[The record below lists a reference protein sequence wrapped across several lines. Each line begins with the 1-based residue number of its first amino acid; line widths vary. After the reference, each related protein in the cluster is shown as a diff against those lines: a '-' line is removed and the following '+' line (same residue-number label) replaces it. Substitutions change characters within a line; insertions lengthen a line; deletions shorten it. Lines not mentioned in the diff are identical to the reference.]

1 MNQHNRSA
9 ATIEVRLNG
18 KSHTLP
24 QGSTVAELIVSLP
37 VEPTAIAV
45 EQNRQIVP
53 RSLHPATTIEAG
65 DELEVVTIVGG
76 G

>member
-1 MNQHNRSA
+1 MNQHDRTAS
-9 ATIEVRLNG
+9 TIEVRLNG

-24 QGSTVAELIVSLP
+24 KGSTVAELIVTLP